1 MRRLPCIAALISLA
15 VATPVVRAQAP
26 TQVTFTG
33 SAQSP
38 ISNNV
43 AIPAGRASLWISGT
57 VPEMA
62 DPKAPAGSRE
72 RWGDT
77 KTQARSIIKTLE
89 AQLVAK
95 GLTLKDVVYM
105 RVYIAADK
113 AKGGAFDF
121 TGWFE
126 AYGEFFGTAQNPTKV
141 SRSTLGV
148 PALVSPDWLIEI
160 EAFAIYPAGK

>member
-1 MRRLPCIAALISLA
+1 MRRLPWIAALAALA
-15 VATPVVRAQAP
+15 LATPVVGAQAP
-26 TQVTFTG
+26 SQVTFTG

-38 ISNNV
+38 ISSNV

-57 VPEMA
+57 VPQMA
-62 DPKAPAGSRE
+62 DPKAPEGSRE

-77 KTQARSIIKTLE
+77 KTQGRSIIKAFE
-89 AQLVAK
+89 AQLMAK
-95 GLTLKDVVYM
+95 GLTLRDVVYM
-105 RVYIAADK
+105 RVYIAPDK

-121 TGWFE
+121 QGWFD

-141 SRSTLGV
+141 SRSTIGV